1 MVEDVFR
8 HLNHEAVDQKKEEL
22 HDRLKGLVVAAITV
36 VIMVVIVVVAVVVV
50 VLMAVGLG
58 PPSLAL
64 TLLR

>member
-1 MVEDVFR
+1 MVEDIFR
-8 HLNHEAVDQKKEEL
+8 HLNHEAVDQEKEEL